1 MSHFPSI
8 PNLELLGLFKKF
20 PERGILPLLEYHDAV
35 LRNDS
40 ELTVAERELIA
51 AYVSSLNDCHYCFS
65 AHRDHAKAWGIPAE
79 VFGNVQ
85 IDLDQPF
92 IDARLRPV
100 LAFVRRLTVD
110 PAGTGEGDAQAIYD
124 AGFSEE
130 GLFDII
136 SVTALYNFMNR
147 ILEGAGIKR
156 HVRVTD
162 MTDEMRRKYRYT
174 HLWKGIS
181 KGMAKPDQAD
191 S

>member
-8 PNLELLGLFKKF
+8 QNLELLSLFRKF
-20 PERGILPLLEYHDAV
+20 PDRGILPLLEYHDAI

-40 ELTVAERELIA
+40 ELSVAERELIA
-51 AYVSSLNDCHYCFS
+51 AYVSSVNGCHYCFS

-85 IDLDQPF
+85 IDLDHPG
-92 IDARLRPV
+92 IPERMRPV
-100 LAFVRRLTVD
+100 LAYSRRLTVD
-110 PAGTGEGDAQAIYD
+110 PAGVGMSDAQAVYD

-136 SVTALYNFMNR
+136 SVTSLYNFMNR
-147 ILEGAGIKR
+147 VLEGAGIKK

-174 HLWKGIS
+174 HLWKTIS
-181 KGMAKPDQAD
+181 KEQTPAD
-191 S
+191 